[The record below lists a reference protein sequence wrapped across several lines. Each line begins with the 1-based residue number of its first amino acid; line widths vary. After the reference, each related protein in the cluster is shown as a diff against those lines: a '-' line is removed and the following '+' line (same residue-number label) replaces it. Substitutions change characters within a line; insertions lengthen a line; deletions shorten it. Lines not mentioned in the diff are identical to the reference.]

1 MATTLLLKMLML
13 VSSTM
18 ASKYILVQ
26 EKMSWPHADNYCK
39 ETYGTSLATAWDF
52 DADMNALSK
61 LFQSVGSDT
70 SGWIGLYITDDVT
83 GEWQWTSGF
92 HCDGDCIKKSPRSKY
107 DMIFP
112 LGRCGLFDMQIEG
125 LFDVDCAAEYI
136 FACDVN
142 AMESRIAALEGR
154 QSVLPVGFEVY
165 EEYAVYAL
173 ALINFMVLVCLSVY
187 CMLRR
192 DSQKVQY
199 GGVVMS
205 DDDKL

>member
-92 HCDGDCIKKSPRSKY
+92 HW
-107 DMIFP
+107 
-112 LGRCGLFDMQIEG
+112 
-125 LFDVDCAAEYI
+125 
-136 FACDVN
+136 
-142 AMESRIAALEGR
+142 
-154 QSVLPVGFEVY
+154 
-165 EEYAVYAL
+165 
-173 ALINFMVLVCLSVY
+173 LSVY
-187 CMLRR
+187 VPFCGSKCMYILVEIIHVI
-192 DSQKVQY
+192 QW
-199 GGVVMS
+199 
-205 DDDKL
+205 